1 MSARIMAEAR
11 QQQEE
16 VEAEGDPL
24 RQAAAA
30 SGGRWETDFISGNPS
45 LGAQLSK
52 VVIGAHARRL
62 LVPVQGACGHIGTS
76 SQFNVHLCCSNSNP

>member
-30 SGGRWETDFISGNPS
+30 AGGRWDAS
-45 LGAQLSK
+45 
-52 VVIGAHARRL
+52 
-62 LVPVQGACGHIGTS
+62 TS
-76 SQFNVHLCCSNSNP
+76 SCACVCAVIDARGCDYLTMDVQHLQWTCVRVWEAAL

>member
-30 SGGRWETDFISGNPS
+30 SGGRWETRFMSGDPRLS
-45 LGAQLSK
+45 AQLSK
-52 VVIGAHARRL
+52 VMIRGAGPEARG
-62 LVPVQGACGHIGTS
+62 PFPTS
-76 SQFNVHLCCSNSNP
+76 MGSHRKFQCLH